1 MNSLLSDLSIG
12 VGAFASTNIDDI
24 FLLAAFFADPRLCH
38 RSLVGAT
45 FDVLH
50 AGLPQRDAYDMVYRH
65 GMDISADGVHLAA
78 GSTTG
83 SLWVSDNSGESWQ
96 TVGVNLPPIYAV
108 RFI

>member
-1 MNSLLSDLSIG
+1 MPLVSDEKRVPVNG
-12 VGAFASTNIDDI
+12 QVVATRTIDG
-24 FLLAAFFADPRLCH
+24 
-38 RSLVGAT
+38 GAT

-65 GMDISADGVHLAA
+65 GMDITADGSHLAA

-83 SLWVSDNSGESWQ
+83 SLWVSDTAGESWQ